1 MNKFYFLNMMG
12 VAKFKTFKIFSFQ
25 SSFAVFI
32 KNEFD
37 SHLREVI
44 LELLCNHSN
53 FSKKFCLSADY
64 S

>member
-1 MNKFYFLNMMG
+1 MIG
-12 VAKFKTFKIFSFQ
+12 VAKFKTLKIFSFQ

-32 KNEFD
+32 KNEID
-37 SHLREVI
+37 THLREVI